1 MLEDQNENNGLTI
14 PVRKGLRIN
23 KQLVNKRSKAIQKKV
38 AFADQTQK
46 GTKVIRSSQVSHG
59 HETKI
64 KRHTAKKEHDFI
76 FRKTFKTKKSRIL
89 FFANFKKLKKN
100 KDFLFFVNFKC

>member
-64 KRHTAKKEHDFI
+64 KRHTAKKEHDLSQI
-76 FRKTFKTKKSRIL
+76 YKEVVQ
-89 FFANFKKLKKN
+89 LKK
-100 KDFLFFVNFKC
+100 